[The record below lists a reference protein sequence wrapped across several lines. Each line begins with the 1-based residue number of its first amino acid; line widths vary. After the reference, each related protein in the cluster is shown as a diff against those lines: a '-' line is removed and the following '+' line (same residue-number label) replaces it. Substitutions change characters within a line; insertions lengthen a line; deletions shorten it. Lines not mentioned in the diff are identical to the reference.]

1 MIPGKAH
8 GNGGKQ
14 LNRQQI
20 RAIVI
25 AIVISMLFFSV
36 VMVLG
41 MGLVVLNERSAPDF
55 PWFPIP
61 IIGLLVAAIV
71 GMQRWRP
78 IGLAIPTDVPW
89 GRVYGFAVAI
99 TVVGIVVCILQGAYH
114 GYVRVSEGVQTDVSP
129 AFALLYWFVMSLFAA
144 VLAEAAFRG
153 VMQTRLMAVLG
164 VWPAIVIVG
173 IVNTAAHRW
182 NIELF
187 QQWLGIF
194 VTLAGWG
201 YLRYLGRS
209 LVPPMVAHGVTNFLL
224 AFGLWVW
231 GPFDQ
236 GALGTGSLVLIAA
249 TGVVA
254 LVIAITLA
262 RSVTAQRKSSYQPAY
277 AQSPGLE

>member
-1 MIPGKAH
+1 M
-8 GNGGKQ
+8 N
-14 LNRQQI
+14 LQQI
-20 RAIVI
+20 RATVT
-25 AIVISMLFFSV
+25 AIIITMLFFSA
-36 VMVLG
+36 VMAVG
-41 MGLVVLNERSAPDF
+41 IGLVVLNERSAPDF

-61 IIGLLVAAIV
+61 IIALLIAAIV

-78 IGLAIPTDVPW
+78 IGLAIPNDVPW

-114 GYVRVSEGVQTDVSP
+114 GYVRVAEGVQTEVSP
-129 AFALLYWFVMSLFAA
+129 VFSFLYWFVMAVFAA

-153 VMQTRLMAVLG
+153 VMQTRLMAVMG
-164 VWPAIVIVG
+164 VWPAIVIVS

-187 QQWLGIF
+187 QQWLGLF

-224 AFGLWVW
+224 AYSLWTW

-254 LVIAITLA
+254 LVIAIFLA
-262 RSVTAQRKSSYQPAY
+262 RCVHAQRELSDQPAY
-277 AQSPGLE
+277 AESPG

>member
-1 MIPGKAH
+1 
-8 GNGGKQ
+8 
-14 LNRQQI
+14 
-20 RAIVI
+20 
-25 AIVISMLFFSV
+25 
-36 VMVLG
+36 
-41 MGLVVLNERSAPDF
+41 MGLVVLNEQSAPDF
-55 PWFPIP
+55 PWFPVP

-99 TVVGIVVCILQGAYH
+99 TVVGIVVSILQGAYH

-129 AFALLYWFVMSLFAA
+129 AFALLYWFVMSLFAV

-187 QQWLGIF
+187 QQWLGISALSGP
-194 VTLAGWG
+194 LASTPDGCPRRDQFFSG
-201 YLRYLGRS
+201 FRAVGLEPIRPGR
-209 LVPPMVAHGVTNFLL
+209 AGNRL
-224 AFGLWVW
+224 ACSNCRHRCRRSGHSHNACAQRDCPAKIEL
-231 GPFDQ
+231 
-236 GALGTGSLVLIAA
+236 S
-249 TGVVA
+249 TGVRPISRFRMTTEKPPA
-254 LVIAITLA
+254 D
-262 RSVTAQRKSSYQPAY
+262 SSHRGIFTNRAH
-277 AQSPGLE
+277 L

>member
-1 MIPGKAH
+1 M
-8 GNGGKQ
+8 
-14 LNRQQI
+14 NRQQI
-20 RAIVI
+20 WATVTAIVI
-25 AIVISMLFFSV
+25 TMLFFSA
-36 VMVLG
+36 VMALG
-41 MGLVVLNERSAPDF
+41 IGLVVLNERSAPDF
-55 PWFPIP
+55 PWFPVP
-61 IIGLLVAAIV
+61 IIGLLIATIV

-78 IGLAIPTDVPW
+78 IGLAIPNDVPW

-114 GYVRVSEGVQTDVSP
+114 GYVRVSEGVQTEVSP
-129 AFALLYWFVMSLFAA
+129 AFAFLYWFVMALFAA

-153 VMQTRLMAVLG
+153 VMQTRLMAVMG
-164 VWPAIVIVG
+164 VWPAIVFVS
-173 IVNTAAHRW
+173 IVNTATHRW

-209 LVPPMVAHGVTNFLL
+209 LVPPIVAHSATNFLL
-224 AFGLWVW
+224 AVGLWTW

-236 GALGTGSLVLIAA
+236 AALGTGSLVLIGA

-254 LVIAITLA
+254 LIIAMFLA
-262 RSVTAQRKSSYQPAY
+262 RSVNAQPKSSDQPAY
-277 AQSPGLE
+277 AGSPG